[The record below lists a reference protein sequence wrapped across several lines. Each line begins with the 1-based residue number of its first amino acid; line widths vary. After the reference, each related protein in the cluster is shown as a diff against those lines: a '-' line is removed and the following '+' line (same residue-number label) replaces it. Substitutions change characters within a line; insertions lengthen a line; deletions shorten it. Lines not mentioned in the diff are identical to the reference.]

1 MEGIGLR
8 TVPAAHCPHCLNVL
22 ADTLPWP
29 PAGAR
34 CPQCRLV
41 VGPGR
46 AVGSESASKRQ
57 TATGAAAGFAS
68 NAARRDDAA
77 PVEEALVLD
86 AVIVLAAQRGLPV
99 NQLRMLDYDART
111 REDPGIPTLS
121 EVLATCGTWKRA
133 RALAEQRLAQ
143 ANRTGEAAQG

>member
-1 MEGIGLR
+1 V

-29 PAGAR
+29 PVGQR

-46 AVGSESASKRQ
+46 ALGDEAASRRQ
-57 TATGAAAGFAS
+57 TATGSAAGFAS
-68 NAARRDDAA
+68 NAARRDDAE
-77 PVEEALVLD
+77 PVDEDLVLD
-86 AVIVLAAQRGLPV
+86 AVLALAAQRNLPV
-99 NQLRMLDYDART
+99 NQLRMLDYDAT
-111 REDPGIPTLS
+111 AREDPGLPTLA

-133 RALAEQRLAQ
+133 RALAEQRLAPE
-143 ANRTGEAAQG
+143 AGADEAAG